1 MEVVGSIS
9 RDDVVQVSFSQTF
22 PIRSGV
28 DVYNMSFKAPGNSF
42 SIIKLGIVVH
52 VIGCDLDVLL
62 KDQGTGS
69 FSPLCTVTCPNK
81 TVAEM
86 EYMKDCNNASRFCC
100 GVFSPT
106 PAQALEFQFVPHKR
120 GVTEKVSNLSI
131 LWDRINVT
139 VIVPLVWSIADHT
152 RCPKDEEED
161 RRSTACASEHSHCES
176 SVLRDAGY
184 ACRCDKGYK
193 GNPYILDGCTNDEG
207 DFI

>member
-86 EYMKDCNNASRFCC
+86 
-100 GVFSPT
+100 
-106 PAQALEFQFVPHKR
+106 
-120 GVTEKVSNLSI
+120 
-131 LWDRINVT
+131 
-139 VIVPLVWSIADHT
+139 
-152 RCPKDEEED
+152 
-161 RRSTACASEHSHCES
+161 ST
-176 SVLRDAGY
+176 
-184 ACRCDKGYK
+184 
-193 GNPYILDGCTNDEG
+193 
-207 DFI
+207 